1 VIASG
6 RRGLR
11 SIPASVC
18 PTASPRLP
26 RAERDTTLAAKARTV
41 CRQSSVDGGRI
52 VSAENPGGA
61 SASTGS
67 RPSSA
72 VPASAKASTYSA
84 GRKTASLT
92 AWLQRAACTRSEP
105 AQSAP
110 SRARP
115 AKVTLARGRP
125 ARGGD
130 GATPARAATRTAG
143 CTPTFSTTLSARRP
157 PGSRVWSPVATTN
170 TGTAAGRRRTARGN
184 RPIPGG
190 PHHRRSRRGSCGWCL
205 PAPRD
210 AREPGQGDGPPSPRW
225 RCPGNPAA
233 SRLVDRQDRAAA
245 VTARCRVTG
254 LVARVP
260 SRARSGSWARR
271 AKIAQ
276 GSRSSM
282 GESGTQRSSNPLA
295 FASRPRASAASA
307 RLVRRA
313 ERESEARGRLPGPPT
328 LAQRG
333 RSTWQASRLRMK
345 VVPSMPGCRSKGSS
359 RPRRASTTR

>member
-125 ARGGD
+125 ARG
-130 GATPARAATRTAG
+130 ATAPRGRGRRRGPPDAPRR
-143 CTPTFSTTLSARRP
+143 SARRCRP
-157 PGSRVWSPVATTN
+157 GARPAPGS
-170 TGTAAGRRRTARGN
+170 GRRWRPRTRARPRAGGEPHGETAPFRGGRTTGDQGADRADGAFQLRETRGN
-184 RPIPGG
+184 PAKATDRRVPGG
-190 PHHRRSRRGSCGWCL
+190 
-205 PAPRD
+205 D
-210 AREPGQGDGPPSPRW
+210 AQAS
-225 RCPGNPAA
+225 PAA

-295 FASRPRASAASA
+295 FASRPRASTASA

>member
-125 ARGGD
+125 ARG
-130 GATPARAATRTAG
+130 ATAPRGRGRRRGPPDAPRR
-143 CTPTFSTTLSARRP
+143 SARRCRP
-157 PGSRVWSPVATTN
+157 GARPAPGS
-170 TGTAAGRRRTARGN
+170 GRRWRPRTRARPRAGGEPHGETAPF
-184 RPIPGG
+184 RGGRTTGDQGADRADGAFQLRETRGDPAKATDRRVPGG
-190 PHHRRSRRGSCGWCL
+190 
-205 PAPRD
+205 D
-210 AREPGQGDGPPSPRW
+210 AQASPE
-225 RCPGNPAA
+225 
-233 SRLVDRQDRAAA
+233 
-245 VTARCRVTG
+245 
-254 LVARVP
+254 VP

-295 FASRPRASAASA
+295 FASRPRASTASA